1 MTPET
6 GNKKSEIILNELK
19 QRNRTAKIV
28 DVEEEKTKL
37 VIFSLSGD
45 FYAFYGSNIKEILP
59 MVNIFFV
66 PGTPDFILGLINL
79 RGDIESVIDIS
90 HFLSLP
96 AVQVTQNSRI
106 VIAENDGVRSGIIL
120 ESIVDVTDI
129 PVNSIKPPLSMLDT
143 TTKEF
148 VAGETM
154 FNGKNITVL
163 DIVHILERIGD

>member
-1 MTPET
+1 MKPET
-6 GNKKSEIILNELK
+6 DKKKSDIILNELK
-19 QRNRTAKIV
+19 QRDRGAKVV

-59 MVNIFFV
+59 IVNIFFV

-96 AVQVTQNSRI
+96 AVQITQNSRI

-120 ESIVDVTDI
+120 ESVVDVADV
-129 PVNSIKPPLSMLDT
+129 PANSIKPSLSMLDK

-154 FNGKNITVL
+154 FNGKNVTLL
-163 DIVHILERIGD
+163 DVGQVLERIKD